1 MRRHRQSNSHGN
13 LHCRR
18 CPGADSSRYPAPAA
32 PGPSICAGNGEQAT
46 VSGLYSR
53 AKLILLLLLGAVLV
67 WKQVLGWMKSQ
78 LQYTPTMPALPL
90 PCQTGLPGF
99 SGERENWPKRM
110 PRQERCRAVWKIS
123 LFSPSIFI
131 LSLVLSQNMDCGS
144 NDFGIHFWRHDRSNV
159 VVSIA
164 AFISRIPNIV
174 CL

>member
-1 MRRHRQSNSHGN
+1 MDVSAKELFKAVGHN
-13 LHCRR
+13 LLQNKWLFLSQ
-18 CPGADSSRYPAPAA
+18 GALL
-32 PGPSICAGNGEQAT
+32 QL
-46 VSGLYSR
+46 V
-53 AKLILLLLLGAVLV
+53 LLLLGTVLV
-67 WKQVLGWMKSQ
+67 WEQVLGRKKSQ

-110 PRQERCRAVWKIS
+110 PRQERCRVVWKIS